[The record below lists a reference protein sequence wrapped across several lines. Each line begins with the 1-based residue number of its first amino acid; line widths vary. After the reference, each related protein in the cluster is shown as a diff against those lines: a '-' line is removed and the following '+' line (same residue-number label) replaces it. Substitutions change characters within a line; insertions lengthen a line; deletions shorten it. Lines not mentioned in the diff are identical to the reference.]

1 VNVSGI
7 VYQIGEPGPGGD
19 EGGEIPGE
27 LGVKAEIHG
36 PHATVGVDDEL
47 PLPATIELGPGVPNP
62 SAGGTRIDFA
72 LPTAG
77 RVTLTVHDL
86 RGALVAT
93 LADGEL
99 PAGRHGL
106 QWDGHVVG
114 GGSAGPGVYFVRLSV
129 RAAGA
134 SESRIRKIVR
144 TK

>member
-1 VNVSGI
+1 VTVSDN
-7 VYQIGEPGPGGD
+7 VYQLGEAGPGGGDGTEAPGEPG
-19 EGGEIPGE
+19 
-27 LGVKAEIHG
+27 VQAEIHG
-36 PHATVGVDDEL
+36 PFATLAVEEER
-47 PLPATIELGPGVPNP
+47 PLPSMIELGPGVPNP

-77 RVTLTVHDL
+77 QVTLTVHDL

-93 LADGEL
+93 LANGEL

-106 QWDGHVVG
+106 QWDGRVVR

-129 RAAGA
+129 SAAGA
-134 SESRIRKIVR
+134 RESRIRKIVR